1 MAERERIGL
10 DNLSPPRG
18 SKSSAKRRGRGHGSG
33 SGKTSGRG
41 HKGQKSR
48 SGASIPA
55 WFEGGQMPLYRR
67 TPKRGFKPHRR
78 TEWHIVNLSELD
90 RVEGSGIDPR
100 ALRASGV
107 IRATDRPVKIL
118 GRGEVGRAVDVRAH
132 AFSASAREKI
142 EAAGGTARV
151 IE

>member
-1 MAERERIGL
+1 MGEQRRIGL

-18 SKSSAKRRGRGHGSG
+18 SKRAAKRRGRGHGSG
-33 SGKTSGRG
+33 LGKTSGRG

-48 SGASIPA
+48 SGAAIPA

-78 TEWHIVNLSELD
+78 TEWRIANLSDLA
-90 RVEGSGIDPR
+90 RVEGNEVDPGI
-100 ALRASGV
+100 LHASGV
-107 IRATDRPVKIL
+107 IRATAGPVKIL
-118 GRGEVGRAVDVRAH
+118 GRGDLDRPLDVRAH
-132 AFSASAREKI
+132 AFSASARAKI

>member
-1 MAERERIGL
+1 MGL
-10 DNLSPPRG
+10 DNLTPPRG
-18 SKSSAKRRGRGHGSG
+18 SKRSAKRRGRGHGSG

-67 TPKRGFKPHRR
+67 TPKRGFKPYRR
-78 TEWHIVNLSELD
+78 TEWRIVNLSDLV
-90 RVEGSGIDPR
+90 RVEGSEIDPGT
-100 ALRASGV
+100 LEASGV
-107 IRATDRPVKIL
+107 IRRTDRPVKIL
-118 GRGEVGRAVDVRAH
+118 GSGDLDRAVDVRAH
-132 AFSASAREKI
+132 AFSASARAKI

>member
-1 MAERERIGL
+1 MGL
-10 DNLSPPRG
+10 DNLTPPRG
-18 SKSSAKRRGRGHGSG
+18 SKRSAKRRGRGHGSG

-78 TEWHIVNLSELD
+78 TEWRIVNLSDLV
-90 RVEGSGIDPR
+90 RVEGSEIDPGT
-100 ALRASGV
+100 LEASGV
-107 IRATDRPVKIL
+107 IRRTDRPVKIL
-118 GRGEVGRAVDVRAH
+118 GSGDLDRAVDVRAH
-132 AFSASAREKI
+132 AFSASARAKI

>member
-1 MAERERIGL
+1 MGERERVGL

-18 SKSSAKRRGRGHGSG
+18 SKRSAKRRGRGHGSG

-78 TEWHIVNLSELD
+78 TEWRIVNLSDLA
-90 RVEGSGIDPR
+90 RVEGSGIDPD
-100 ALRASGV
+100 ALCASGV
-107 IRATDRPVKIL
+107 IRRSDRPVKIL
-118 GRGEVGRAVDVRAH
+118 GRGELDRALEVRAH
-132 AFSASAREKI
+132 AFSASARAKI
-142 EAAGGTARV
+142 EAAGGTARI

>member
-1 MAERERIGL
+1 MGERERIGL
-10 DNLSPPRG
+10 DNLSPARG
-18 SKSSAKRRGRGHGSG
+18 SKSSAKRRGRGRGSG
-33 SGKTSGRG
+33 LGKTSGRG

-67 TPKRGFKPHRR
+67 TPKRGFKPHQR
-78 TEWHIVNLSELD
+78 TEWHIVNLSDLE
-90 RVEGSGIDPR
+90 RVEGSGIDPET
-100 ALRASGV
+100 LRASGV
-107 IRATDRPVKIL
+107 IRSTGGPVKIL
-118 GRGEVGRAVDVRAH
+118 GRGDVSRAIDVQAH

>member
-18 SKSSAKRRGRGHGSG
+18 SKRSAKRRGRGHGSG

-78 TEWHIVNLSELD
+78 TEWRIVNLSDLV
-90 RVEGSGIDPR
+90 RVEGSEIDPGT
-100 ALRASGV
+100 LEASGV
-107 IRATDRPVKIL
+107 IRSSDRPVKIL
-118 GRGEVGRAVDVRAH
+118 GNGDLDRAVDVRAH
-132 AFSASAREKI
+132 AFSASARAKI

>member
-1 MAERERIGL
+1 MGERERIGL

-18 SKSSAKRRGRGHGSG
+18 SKRSAKRRGRGRGSG
-33 SGKTSGRG
+33 LGKTAGRG

-78 TEWHIVNLSELD
+78 KEWHVVNLSDLA
-90 RVEGSGIDPR
+90 RVEGGDIDPDT
-100 ALRASGV
+100 LRASGV
-107 IRATDRPVKIL
+107 IRRSDRPVKIL
-118 GRGEVGRAVDVRAH
+118 GRGELDRALDVRAH
-132 AFSASAREKI
+132 GFSASARAKI
-142 EAAGGTARV
+142 EAAGGTARI

>member
-1 MAERERIGL
+1 MGERERIGL
-10 DNLSPPRG
+10 DNLSPPQG
-18 SKSSAKRRGRGHGSG
+18 SKRTPKRRGRGRGSG
-33 SGKTSGRG
+33 LGKTAGRG

-78 TEWHIVNLSELD
+78 KEWHIVNLSDLA
-90 RVEGSGIDPR
+90 RVEGGEIDPDT
-100 ALRASGV
+100 LRASGV
-107 IRATDRPVKIL
+107 IRRTDRPVKIL
-118 GRGEVGRAVDVRAH
+118 GRGELDRALDVRAH
-132 AFSASAREKI
+132 GFSASARAKI
-142 EAAGGTARV
+142 EAAGGTARI

>member
-10 DNLSPPRG
+10 DNLSPPAG
-18 SKSSAKRRGRGHGSG
+18 SRRAAKRRGRGHGSG

-67 TPKRGFKPHRR
+67 TPKRGFKPYRR
-78 TEWHIVNLSELD
+78 TEWHIVNLSDLD
-90 RVEGSGIDPR
+90 RVEENGIDPET
-100 ALRASGV
+100 LRASGV
-107 IRATDRPVKIL
+107 IRGTDRPVKIL
-118 GRGEVGRAVDVRAH
+118 GRGDVQRAVDVRAH

-142 EAAGGTARV
+142 EAAGGTAQV